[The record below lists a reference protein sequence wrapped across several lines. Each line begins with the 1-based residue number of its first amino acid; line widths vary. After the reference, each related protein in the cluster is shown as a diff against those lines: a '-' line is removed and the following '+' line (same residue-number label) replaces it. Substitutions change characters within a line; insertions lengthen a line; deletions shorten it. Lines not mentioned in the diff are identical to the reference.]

1 MMWFFSGAFL
11 SQTTAPGTRR
21 CQALFPLQAGEF
33 SKVHLG
39 CRGEAYTIA
48 EDAGS
53 NKLTIVPA
61 LGPQPLRN
69 RKRGDLR
76 GIFTVMKR
84 SNADPDRIRLLDD
97 AVKRST
103 AVHIGN
109 PGELI
114 LTDKRLDSV
123 QNAAFCRN
131 LGCRFGGM
139 QNKTV
144 LIEKLRS
151 QCIWILQNRM
161 GIPAEKLKGRV
172 KQDLFF
178 QTVKSQKLLTFSFWD
193 SGYTMKPIS
202 ACPASSSRMTSCP
215 ASSR

>member
-1 MMWFFSGAFL
+1 MGTACYRYDVVLFGSFFITNDCTRYAKV
-11 SQTTAPGTRR
+11 PGFVSFTGGRV
-21 CQALFPLQAGEF
+21 QQGT
-33 SKVHLG
+33 SG

-76 GIFTVMKR
+76 EIFTVMKR

-97 AVKRST
+97 VVKRST

-151 QCIWILQNRM
+151 QCIWILRTGWAFRQ
-161 GIPAEKLKGRV
+161 
-172 KQDLFF
+172 
-178 QTVKSQKLLTFSFWD
+178 KS
-193 SGYTMKPIS
+193 
-202 ACPASSSRMTSCP
+202 
-215 ASSR
+215 